1 MEHYIYKKADSIIFT
16 MEGGRNYILDKG
28 WMFKK
33 EMAEGITT
41 PLFEEIYNTAINAGS
56 IGGKISGAGGGGYVF
71 FYCPGNTRFAVAD
84 ALSNLGGQVQPY
96 SFTKKGLETWY
107 IK

>member
-1 MEHYIYKKADSIIFT
+1 MEHK
-16 MEGGRNYILDKG
+16 R
-28 WMFKK
+28 

-41 PLFEEIYNTAINAGS
+41 PFFEELYETAIKAGS

-71 FYCPGNTRFAVAD
+71 FYCPGNTRFEVAK
-84 ALSNLGGQVQPY
+84 ALEKLGGKVQPY
-96 SFTKKGLETWY
+96 SFTKKGLETWH